1 MTNVVINESWGTMS
15 ILNNEQQQEF
25 VKGLYHLTKSIDP
38 HRFVVSN
45 DGWEQVDS
53 DLITLHNYSAHKDE
67 LLLDYSNFD
76 KEYIN
81 SKRTIFTGPKVL
93 LDDGV
98 TKATKPVL
106 LTEFAGIAFSKDKN
120 LGWGYNGLVKDEE
133 EFLNR
138 FKGAIDAIIESR
150 VFCGYCIT
158 QLSDVQQEVNGL
170 VDENR
175 NYKIDKNKLKEII
188 DRRY

>member
-1 MTNVVINESWGTMS
+1 M
-15 ILNNEQQQEF
+15 
-25 VKGLYHLTKSIDP
+25 
-38 HRFVVSN
+38 
-45 DGWEQVDS
+45 
-53 DLITLHNYSAHKDE
+53 
-67 LLLDYSNFD
+67 
-76 KEYIN
+76 
-81 SKRTIFTGPKVL
+81 
-93 LDDGV
+93 
-98 TKATKPVL
+98 
-106 LTEFAGIAFSKDKN
+106 
-120 LGWGYNGLVKDEE
+120 
-133 EFLNR
+133 NR